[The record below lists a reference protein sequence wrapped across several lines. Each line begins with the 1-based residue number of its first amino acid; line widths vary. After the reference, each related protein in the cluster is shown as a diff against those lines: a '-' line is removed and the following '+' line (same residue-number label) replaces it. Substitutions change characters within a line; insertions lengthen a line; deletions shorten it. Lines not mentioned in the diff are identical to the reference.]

1 MRRLIIRFVAAIV
14 VLNLVLLAV
23 AAVLKR
29 VIPSRGDEL
38 SDELALTAI
47 LDGVELDSRAVAFR
61 GGSAMACLGGIELDL
76 TGATIAGGGVADLR
90 ILAILGGIEI
100 TVPADWRVETAGT
113 SLLGGVVNATREA
126 SEAAPLLRID
136 ATTVLGGV
144 SITQAPSANGD
155 RRA

>member
-1 MRRLIIRFVAAIV
+1 MRRLIFRLVAGVV

-29 VIPSRGDEL
+29 IIPSEGDEL
-38 SDELALTAI
+38 SDEVALAAI
-47 LDGVELDSRAVAFR
+47 LDSVELDSRAVAFR

-76 TGATIAGGGVADLR
+76 TNATIVGDGVAELR
-90 ILAILGGIEI
+90 ILAILGGVEI
-100 TVPADWRVETAGT
+100 TVPDGWRVETAGT
-113 SLLGGVVNATREA
+113 TFLGGIVNAAREA

-144 SITQAPSANGD
+144 SITQAPASNGD
-155 RRA
+155 WRA